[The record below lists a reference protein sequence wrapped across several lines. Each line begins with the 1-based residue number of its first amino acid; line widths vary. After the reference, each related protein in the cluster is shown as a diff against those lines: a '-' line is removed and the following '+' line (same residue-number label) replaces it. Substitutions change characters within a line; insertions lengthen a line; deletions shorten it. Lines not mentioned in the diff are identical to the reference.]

1 MTLVQRHLLLAL
13 FFLAFA
19 WIAPY
24 AHAQSDTFFVT
35 PDPDATVS
43 LIMTPKQP
51 APGDTVRLSA
61 VGGSRVDLQGS
72 TITWYQNGKNISKG
86 VGVTSIDIKAGVLGT
101 KLDIGVQVDSPDG
114 GSAASSLSVIPTHID
129 LLVDSDSYTPP
140 FYRGRALPSAGTQMR
155 MQALVYFKRTDGS
168 FVPPSSIVYT
178 WRENG
183 QIIGKVSGKGRQT
196 VTLPSPVLYGTS
208 VITVDAVSND
218 GLFSGSASMRI
229 SSIEPVLALYENH
242 PLFGLMYHQAMG
254 AKTSIPDSETTF
266 AAVPYFADIKNPND
280 SRLRYNWTVNGESV
294 SASTERPS
302 EFTIN
307 ADKSNGEA
315 SISLS
320 LTHSRNVFMNPKG
333 AWDVT
338 FRTFE
343 QPSPFSSSF

>member
-1 MTLVQRHLLLAL
+1 MTLAQRHLPLAL
-13 FFLAFA
+13 FFLAFLLV
-19 WIAPY
+19 APF
-24 AHAQSDTFFVT
+24 AHAQSDTLFVS

-43 LIMTPKQP
+43 LTMAPKSP
-51 APGDTVRLSA
+51 APGDTVRLSV
-61 VGGSRVDLQGS
+61 VGGSRVDLQNS

-86 VGVTSIDIKAGVLGT
+86 VGITSIDIKAGVLGT

-114 GSAASSLSVIPTHID
+114 GSAASSISIIPTHID

-178 WRENG
+178 WSENG

-208 VITVDAVSND
+208 VITVDAVSSD
-218 GLFSGSASMRI
+218 GLFSGSASVRL
-229 SSIEPVLALYENH
+229 SSVEPVLALYENH

-254 AKTSIPDSETTF
+254 EKTSIPDSETTF

-280 SRLRYNWTVNGESV
+280 SRLRYNWIVNGKSV
-294 SASTERPS
+294 PADTARPS
-302 EFTIN
+302 EITIN
-307 ADKSNGEA
+307 ADKSSGEA

-320 LTHSRNVFMNPKG
+320 LSHSTNFFMNPKG
-333 AWDVT
+333 VWNVA
-338 FRTFE
+338 FRTF
-343 QPSPFSSSF
+343 QQTNPFSSSF